1 MFGVCC
7 GFWYLKRGRVPGQ
20 THTTMLRASRKVA
33 QGHTCRESRAC
44 RISTR
49 RWGVAG
55 ADPLGTLSSGLGRQN
70 HQSALMRCHQRH
82 FPWSAVMMARVA
94 WKRVDPDALL
104 PIRRLVR
111 RLIPPHCPSPPP
123 PTPPFRRRRTGT
135 TERTSS
141 WQTQACSKAAR
152 RGSSSVLKALI
163 CSKASSST
171 DGTLQRGSQ
180 VACALPRPFH
190 LTSPALRGPGLLVA
204 CEDLLGDVLCL
215 FGLGLGDKLAVS
227 TLPALVRAVK
237 RPRLGR
243 CCSRSG
249 QERVR

>member
-1 MFGVCC
+1 VLRFLVP
-7 GFWYLKRGRVPGQ
+7 KARVPGQ

-70 HQSALMRCHQRH
+70 HQSALMRCHQHH

-111 RLIPPHCPSPPP
+111 RLIPPPLS
-123 PTPPFRRRRTGT
+123 RRRLDAACPRSRCQTSAMRKVLLTLWTRTRKIT
-135 TERTSS
+135 RS
-141 WQTQACSKAAR
+141 WQTR
-152 RGSSSVLKALI
+152 PRVD
-163 CSKASSST
+163 ASWSYPHRQT
-171 DGTLQRGSQ
+171 PPRLW
-180 VACALPRPFH
+180 AALPRG
-190 LTSPALRGPGLLVA
+190 SCRCKRG
-204 CEDLLGDVLCL
+204 
-215 FGLGLGDKLAVS
+215 
-227 TLPALVRAVK
+227 
-237 RPRLGR
+237 
-243 CCSRSG
+243 
-249 QERVR
+249 